1 MNPDTNSSR
10 ALPFFTAVALIALF
24 SSFSAKAQTLRGIVL
39 DADLGSP
46 VVAAT
51 VTIQSLQTQDD
62 TRTGLTDADGR
73 FQFDSIP
80 PGLYQ
85 LELKKNYFEKLIIT
99 QVDVTSGKER
109 VLELTLRKATT
120 TLPDVVITAPGW
132 GRRSTRP
139 LSEIPLT
146 REQTLRYPAVFF
158 DPARV
163 AMMHAGVVNND
174 DQANGLSIRG
184 NSPGSLRWRIDG
196 VEVTNPNHLPNAG
209 TFSDLP
215 VSASG
220 GVLMFSAQMLDNTAL
235 LTGNFPAGI
244 GDAQG
249 GVMDLSLRRGNNH
262 RHEFTLQASL
272 LGLDVAAEGPLGK
285 GENAPSYLV
294 NYRYSTIGLLSEMGV
309 SFGDEE
315 ITFQDISLN
324 LSFPG
329 KRGGGVT
336 VFGMAGKNANYFEHK
351 DSADID
357 FYKDYFDIDF
367 SSRTAIGGISGL
379 VKLGDKT
386 WLKTSA
392 IVSGQN
398 SERDQT
404 LQFENPGAIV
414 DRFGQEEIR
423 IGGAISVKH
432 SINSRLRFEGGVN
445 AQDIRFDQDV
455 AFQFAGF
462 GFPDSSEALHA
473 QLGWAWLN
481 ANWRFPSEKTAV
493 QFGLQYT
500 TFSQGNAS
508 ALEPRLTVTQ
518 RLDDKHQLS
527 LSYGLNSQVQ
537 PLWMYTQKPNSPSD
551 QVGNPNREIGFTR
564 AHHAGLRHTL
574 TAENAWSIRT
584 ELFYQR
590 LFDVPISASG
600 LPAFSMVNALETQ
613 APPNPNAYPVM
624 VQDGIAEN
632 KGIEITAERYLSM
645 GWFMLSNVTLYDARY
660 QGNDGVWRNTRWNT
674 SYMFNLLAGKEWIR
688 EVEGDKSRTFG
699 LNARFGWSGGMRA
712 MPIDTLASQF
722 NILQKT
728 VYNQSEG
735 FTEKLPDYLRVDLRA
750 YWKWNLGNRRNSTFG
765 LDLQNITLRQNVAYY
780 YWDPHTQAVETK
792 YQLGLIPNISW
803 RLEF

>member
-1 MNPDTNSSR
+1 MLR
-10 ALPFFTAVALIALF
+10 FFTALVTLVAF
-24 SSFSAKAQTLRGIVL
+24 SGLSASAQTLRGIVL

-46 VVAAT
+46 ITGAA
-51 VTIQSLQTQDD
+51 VTIQQLQSPENTL
-62 TRTGLTDADGR
+62 TVATDADGR
-73 FQFDSIP
+73 FQFDTLR

-85 LELKKNYFEKLIIT
+85 LELKKNDFEQLILT

-109 VLELTLRKATT
+109 VLELTLRKAAT
-120 TLPDVVITAPGW
+120 TLPDVVITAPTW
-132 GRRSTRP
+132 GRRSMRP

-235 LTGNFPAGI
+235 LTGNYPAGM

-249 GVMDLSLRRGNNH
+249 GVMDLSLRSGNNH
-262 RHEFTLQASL
+262 RHEFTLQAGL

-285 GENAPSYLV
+285 GANAPSYLV
-294 NYRYSTIGLLSEMGV
+294 NYRYSTVGLLSEMGI
-309 SFGDEE
+309 SFGDED
-315 ITFQDISLN
+315 ITFQDLSLN

-336 VFGMAGKNANYFEHK
+336 VFGLAGKNANYFEHK
-351 DSADID
+351 DSADIEL
-357 FYKDYFDIDF
+357 YKDYFDIDF
-367 SSRTAIGGISGL
+367 ASRTGIGGVSGL
-379 VKLGDKT
+379 VRLGSKT

-392 IVSGQN
+392 IVSGQS

-404 LQFENPGAIV
+404 LQVENPGGIV
-414 DRFGQEEIR
+414 DEFQQEETR
-423 IGGAISVKH
+423 IGGTISVKH
-432 SINSRLRFEGGVN
+432 SIHPRLRFEGGIN
-445 AQDIRFDQDV
+445 AQDIRFEQNT
-455 AFQFAGF
+455 AFQFGGF
-462 GFPDSSEALHA
+462 SFPDSSGALHA

-481 ANWRFPSEKTAV
+481 ADWRCPSENTAV

-518 RLDDKHQLS
+518 RLNDKHQLS
-527 LSYGLNSQVQ
+527 FSYGLNSQVQ
-537 PLWMYTQKPNSPSD
+537 PLWVYTQQPNFPIET
-551 QVGNPNREIGFTR
+551 GNPNRELGFTR

-574 TAENAWSIRT
+574 TGENAWSIRT

-590 LFDVPISASG
+590 LFDVPVSASG

-613 APPNPNAYPVM
+613 AAPNPNAYPVM

-632 KGIEITAERYLSM
+632 KGFEITAERYLSL
-645 GWFMLSNVTLYDARY
+645 GWFMMANVTLYDARY

-674 SYMFNLLAGKEWIR
+674 THMMNVLAGKEWIR

-728 VYNQSEG
+728 VYDQSEG
-735 FTEKLPDYLRVDLRA
+735 FTERLPDYLRLDLRV

-765 LDLQNITLRQNVAYY
+765 MDLQNVTLRQNVAYY